1 MRRAVRNAPI
11 TLHVT
16 VVIICVVIIA
26 IALLSSYAYFDARAQ
41 RLEIEEDHRGAVE
54 SSLVAYHRLTDRDLS
69 LFDDLFTA
77 RLHDAFPA
85 FLDEYEHADQDPRK
99 MNLERLKADLGPGYD
114 LYVIDGHN
122 VIIATTYRSEL
133 GFDLSSYP
141 GFGETLTSMRLG
153 DGFVSDRVV
162 QAQVNGTYRK
172 YAYHPTPDHRYLL
185 EIGLTHRTFQVRSR
199 MDVPPD
205 IEELAA
211 RTPSLVNAR
220 AYNVFMHPLGGP
232 QDAGPVDAASL
243 AAAIESRSPVEV
255 VDRANATLTRYLFV
269 DLRSPAYAS
278 DPSRVVE
285 VTYSTRLLDEAL
297 LVIGIEHLLIAGL
310 AVLLGAL
317 FAFGS
322 ATLVARPI
330 RRIVDDVER
339 IAGGDLDHPLSE
351 AGSAELG
358 TLRESIDR
366 MVARLREQLGAVQA
380 SEQRVR
386 DQNVALEERVHE
398 RTRELDEAN
407 QEARLYIDIMTH
419 DLGRVLGP
427 ALPRAESL
435 AAGLEGEQGE
445 RAVRVSE
452 AIRQCAQIIEC
463 VAWVDRY
470 RTCGRPLEET
480 DLDRAIRDGIARHPD
495 LQVRYDGTTERVLA
509 DGLLAL
515 VFANLLGDAWRYG
528 GSGLNCHIRVEAR
541 NGEVLVSLEDDGPGI
556 PDHEKETLFA
566 RPARDGGTPDR
577 PGLGLSI
584 AGALVRRYGGR
595 IWADDRKE
603 SGYARGTVI
612 RLTLLHSVSDAGS
625 AA

>member
-1 MRRAVRNAPI
+1 MRNTPI
-11 TLHVT
+11 TLHIT
-16 VVIICVVIIA
+16 VVIVFVVILA
-26 IALLSSYAYFDARAQ
+26 IALLASYAYLDARAQ
-41 RLEIEEDHRGAVE
+41 RIQIEEDDRDAAE
-54 SSLVAYHRLTDRDLS
+54 SVLVAYHRLTDRNLA

-77 RLHDAFPA
+77 QLRDAFPA
-85 FLDEYEHADQDPRK
+85 LLDEYEHAGQNPLK
-99 MNLERLKADLGPGYD
+99 MNLERLKADLGTGYD
-114 LYVIDGHN
+114 LYVIDDNG

-133 GFDLSSYP
+133 GFNLSGYP
-141 GFGETLTSMRLG
+141 GFGETLTSIRLG

-162 QAQVNGTYRK
+162 QARVNGTYRK
-172 YAYHPTPDHRYLL
+172 YAYHPTPDQRYLL
-185 EIGLTHRTFQVRSR
+185 EIGLTSTDFQVRSR
-199 MDVPPD
+199 MDVAPG

-211 RTPSLVNAR
+211 RTPSLVNAK
-220 AYNVFMHPLGGP
+220 AYNVFMHPLGGS
-232 QDAGPVDAASL
+232 QDDGPIDTTSL
-243 AAAIESRSPVEV
+243 AAAIESRSTVEV
-255 VDRANATLTRYLFV
+255 ADRANATLTRYLFV

-297 LVIGIEHLLIAGL
+297 LVIGLEHLLIAGL

-330 RRIVDDVER
+330 RRVVDDVER
-339 IAGGDLDHPLSE
+339 IAQGDLDHPLSE
-351 AGSAELG
+351 GGSSEFG
-358 TLRESIDR
+358 VLRESIDR
-366 MVARLREQLGAVQA
+366 MVARLREQLETLRA

-386 DQNVALEERVHE
+386 DQNEALERRVHE

-407 QEARLYIDIMTH
+407 QETRLYVDIMTH

-427 ALPRAESL
+427 ALPGAESL
-435 AAGLEGEQGE
+435 AAGLEGEQGGK
-445 RAVRVSE
+445 AVRVSG
-452 AIRQCAQIIEC
+452 ALRQCAQIIEC

-470 RTCGRPLEET
+470 RTCDRPLEET

-495 LQVRYDGTTERVLA
+495 LPVRYDGTTERVLA
-509 DGLLAL
+509 DGLLSL
-515 VFANLLGDAWRYG
+515 VFANLLGDVWRYG
-528 GSGLNCHIRVEAR
+528 GSGLNCRIRVEAR

-556 PDHEKETLFA
+556 PDHEKERLFV
-566 RPARDGGTPDR
+566 RPGREGGAVDR

-595 IWADDRKE
+595 IWADDREE

-612 RLTLLHSVSDAGS
+612 RLTLRRRSPA
-625 AA
+625 

>member
-1 MRRAVRNAPI
+1 MRNTPI
-11 TLHVT
+11 TLHIT
-16 VVIICVVIIA
+16 VVIVFVVILA
-26 IALLSSYAYFDARAQ
+26 IALLSSYAYLDARAQ
-41 RLEIEEDHRGAVE
+41 RIQIEEDDRGAVE
-54 SSLVAYHRLTDRDLS
+54 SSLIAYHRLTDRDLA

-77 RLHDAFPA
+77 RLRDAFPA
-85 FLDEYEHADQDPRK
+85 FLDEYEHAGQNPLK
-99 MNLERLKADLGPGYD
+99 MNLERLKADLGTGYD
-114 LYVIDGHN
+114 LYVIDGN
-122 VIIATTYRSEL
+122 GVIIATTYRNEL
-133 GFDLSSYP
+133 GFNLSSYP
-141 GFGETLTSMRLG
+141 GFGETLTAIRLG

-162 QAQVNGTYRK
+162 QARVNGTYRK

-185 EIGLTHRTFQVRSR
+185 EIGLTHRHFSARSR
-199 MDVPPD
+199 MDVAPD
-205 IEELAA
+205 IGELAA
-211 RTPSLVNAR
+211 RTPSLVNAK
-220 AYNVFMHPLGGP
+220 AYNVFMHPLGGS
-232 QDAGPVDAASL
+232 QDDRPIDAAAL
-243 AAAIESRSPVEV
+243 AAAIQSRSTVEV
-255 VDRANATLTRYLFV
+255 ADRANATLARYLFV

-297 LVIGIEHLLIAGL
+297 LVIGLEHLLIAGL

-330 RRIVDDVER
+330 RRVVDDVER
-339 IAGGDLDHPLSE
+339 IAQGDLDHPLSE
-351 AGSAELG
+351 GGSSEFG
-358 TLRESIDR
+358 VLRESIDR
-366 MVARLREQLGAVQA
+366 MVGRLREQLETVRA

-386 DQNVALEERVHE
+386 DQNEALERHVHE

-407 QEARLYIDIMTH
+407 QEARLYVDIMTH

-427 ALPRAESL
+427 ALPSAESL
-435 AAGLEGEQGE
+435 AAGLEGEQGGK
-445 RAVRVSE
+445 AVRVSG

-470 RTCGRPLEET
+470 RTCDRPLEET

-495 LQVRYDGTTERVLA
+495 LPVRYDGTSERVLA
-509 DGLLAL
+509 DGLLSL
-515 VFANLLGDAWRYG
+515 VFANLLGDVWRYG
-528 GSGLNCHIRVEAR
+528 GSGLNCRIRVEAR

-556 PDHEKETLFA
+556 PDHEKERLFV
-566 RPARDGGTPDR
+566 RPGREGGAVDR

-595 IWADDRKE
+595 IWADDREE

-612 RLTLLHSVSDAGS
+612 RLTLRRRSPA
-625 AA
+625 